1 LICRF
6 VDLLIWQLFIN
17 FASIKL
23 IKPYNIMPAIAINP
37 TTTTNHKALGA
48 TKEAPKKKLS
58 YYQKKKAIDEIAQ
71 SINRN
76 VTRRNLMKMILE
88 E

>member
-1 LICRF
+1 
-6 VDLLIWQLFIN
+6 
-17 FASIKL
+17 
-23 IKPYNIMPAIAINP
+23 MPATITKTSKKITEKV
-37 TTTTNHKALGA
+37 TTK
-48 TKEAPKKKLS
+48 KEASKLS

-76 VTRRNLMKMILE
+76 ITRRNLMKIILE

>member
-1 LICRF
+1 LFLRIGIFF
-6 VDLLIWQLFIN
+6 VHLQKN
-17 FASIKL
+17 KA
-23 IKPYNIMPAIAINP
+23 M
-37 TTTTNHKALGA
+37 TTTLISPKKKLQRESNNTLE
-48 TKEAPKKKLS
+48 EAPKKKLS

-76 VTRRNLMKMILE
+76 VTRRNLLKMILE

>member
-1 LICRF
+1 MR
-6 VDLLIWQLFIN
+6 
-17 FASIKL
+17 
-23 IKPYNIMPAIAINP
+23 AIAINP
-37 TTTTNHKALGA
+37 TTTTNHKALGT

-88 E
+88 EWF

>member
-1 LICRF
+1 MFLRIGIFF
-6 VDLLIWQLFIN
+6 VHLQKN
-17 FASIKL
+17 KA
-23 IKPYNIMPAIAINP
+23 M
-37 TTTTNHKALGA
+37 TTTLIS
-48 TKEAPKKKLS
+48 PKKKLS

-76 VTRRNLMKMILE
+76 VTRRNLLKMILE

>member
-1 LICRF
+1 MFLRIGIFFVHLQKNKAMTTRLI
-6 VDLLIWQLFIN
+6 
-17 FASIKL
+17 SPKKKL
-23 IKPYNIMPAIAINP
+23 QRESNN
-37 TTTTNHKALGA
+37 TLE
-48 TKEAPKKKLS
+48 EAPKKKLS

-76 VTRRNLMKMILE
+76 VTRRNLLKMILE

>member
-1 LICRF
+1 
-6 VDLLIWQLFIN
+6 
-17 FASIKL
+17 
-23 IKPYNIMPAIAINP
+23 MPAIAINP
-37 TTTTNHKALGA
+37 TATTNHKALGA

-88 E
+88 D

>member
-1 LICRF
+1 
-6 VDLLIWQLFIN
+6 
-17 FASIKL
+17 
-23 IKPYNIMPAIAINP
+23 MPAIAINP
-37 TTTTNHKALGA
+37 ITTTNHKALGA
-48 TKEAPKKKLS
+48 TKEAPKKKL
-58 YYQKKKAIDEIAQ
+58 YDEVNDENKKAIDEIAQ

>member
-1 LICRF
+1 MSATITKTSKKITEK
-6 VDLLIWQLFIN
+6 V
-17 FASIKL
+17 
-23 IKPYNIMPAIAINP
+23 
-37 TTTTNHKALGA
+37 TTK
-48 TKEAPKKKLS
+48 KEVSKLS

-76 VTRRNLMKMILE
+76 ITRRNLMKMILE

>member
-1 LICRF
+1 
-6 VDLLIWQLFIN
+6 
-17 FASIKL
+17 
-23 IKPYNIMPAIAINP
+23 M
-37 TTTTNHKALGA
+37 TTTLISPKKKLQRESTD
-48 TKEAPKKKLS
+48 TWEEAPKKTLS

-76 VTRRNLMKMILE
+76 VTRRNLLKMILE

>member
-1 LICRF
+1 MSATITKTSKKITEK
-6 VDLLIWQLFIN
+6 V
-17 FASIKL
+17 
-23 IKPYNIMPAIAINP
+23 
-37 TTTTNHKALGA
+37 TTKKK
-48 TKEAPKKKLS
+48 KEASKLS

-76 VTRRNLMKMILE
+76 ITRRNLMKMILE

>member
-1 LICRF
+1 MKF
-6 VDLLIWQLFIN
+6 
-17 FASIKL
+17 KL
-23 IKPYNIMPAIAINP
+23 KSKYSPSPD
-37 TTTTNHKALGA
+37 
-48 TKEAPKKKLS
+48 
-58 YYQKKKAIDEIAQ
+58 QQKAIDEIAQ